1 MCTQYYPFHPSV
13 TSADRSR
20 RSVAD
25 FTVGLHVPTTSAP
38 STRRRR
44 QYRRRRSTCGGETGE
59 YVICDTGWRS
69 LHTATIGLDAYSRS
83 SLTRWA
89 FPAAVSAQWSRAAG
103 VGRGR
108 FGRAVMHCASPRSPS
123 VSMYLVACAEFLE
136 DSVEREVAKEGR
148 ACAWPPWGAE
158 HVKSRRACFRAH
170 ADASGALGLTATGM
184 YLLCRADV
192 GNVPH
197 SCLERVCRPGSAV
210 RS

>member
-108 FGRAVMHCASPRSPS
+108 FGRAVMHCPSPLTCSGPRLADLIDAADRDPHSIQFHK
-123 VSMYLVACAEFLE
+123 LEFLE
-136 DSVEREVAKEGR
+136 DSAWSGR
-148 ACAWPPWGAE
+148 WQ
-158 HVKSRRACFRAH
+158 K
-170 ADASGALGLTATGM
+170 
-184 YLLCRADV
+184 
-192 GNVPH
+192 
-197 SCLERVCRPGSAV
+197 SAV
-210 RS
+210 CVPGPPGARSM